1 MEKLNKKLILE
12 FLEDTDVK
20 DVDLDELNIEE
31 PIQEPIEVVK
41 QEEPEVQELSEPE
54 KLNFIVSTLTDL
66 SQRVLDLFNY
76 LTPLINNDLPTF
88 NISQENKDLLNSI
101 YEDVSL
107 VLGKVQQ
114 GIKNNCVDNIQDAI
128 DDGQTQVQET
138 AIQSEKSLKEDIN
151 KNDSE
156 REDIVGECI
165 DEYFRDYFAE
175 SPFETNGLKQYTYD
189 ILDPRSHDDDF
200 YKDTR
205 DIFNTIQYFIDNY
218 ENFYGLIKLFYRS
231 VEKYKKEILSLCK
244 TIYNKLSN
252 SMSGDYDVKLND
264 ME

>member
-20 DVDLDELNIEE
+20 DVDLDELDIEE
-31 PIQEPIEVVK
+31 PVQEPIEVVK

-76 LTPLINNDLPTF
+76 LTPLINNDLPTI

-101 YEDVSL
+101 YEDISL

-128 DDGQTQVQET
+128 DDGQTQAQET
-138 AIQSEKSLKEDIN
+138 IVETEVKEDKEEN
-151 KNDSE
+151 KE
-156 REDIVGECI
+156 
-165 DEYFRDYFAE
+165 
-175 SPFETNGLKQYTYD
+175 
-189 ILDPRSHDDDF
+189 
-200 YKDTR
+200 
-205 DIFNTIQYFIDNY
+205 
-218 ENFYGLIKLFYRS
+218 
-231 VEKYKKEILSLCK
+231 
-244 TIYNKLSN
+244 
-252 SMSGDYDVKLND
+252 
-264 ME
+264 